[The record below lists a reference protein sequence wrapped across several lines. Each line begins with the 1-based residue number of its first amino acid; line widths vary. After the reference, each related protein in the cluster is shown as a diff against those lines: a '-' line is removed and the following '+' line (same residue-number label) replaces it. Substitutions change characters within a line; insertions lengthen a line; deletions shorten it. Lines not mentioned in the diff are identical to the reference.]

1 LNEYEK
7 NFKWKFK
14 SGDAVAHKIF
24 GVGLIERRSLR
35 SFWEMDRP
43 VRIIEKEMYTITFSQ
58 DESLRAVE
66 VSDLTLVSNIGGEIS
81 I

>member
-1 LNEYEK
+1 LNKYEK

-14 SGDAVAHKIF
+14 NGDAVAHEIF